1 MMINM
6 PMSILDGLGYRVQM
20 DQASHIIMDI
30 SRVHQTFSDC
40 RSVAKAENS
49 SVAKIAITVTFFTLE
64 D

>member
-1 MMINM
+1 
-6 PMSILDGLGYRVQM
+6 M

-40 RSVAKAENS
+40 RSVVKAENS